1 MTEKLY
7 YQDPF
12 LFSFDAVVLDIT
24 SFHGAP
30 AAVLDRSAFF
40 PEGGGQPGDVGTIE
54 SVQVTDTQIEDEI
67 IYHLIISPNELQK
80 GSLVHCSLDGE
91 KRFARMQA
99 HSGEHVVSG
108 IAHRLYGVNNVG
120 FHMDD
125 ALMTV
130 DFDKPL
136 SKEDLSVIEREANAC
151 VYRDLEIRAWY
162 PDERELASLD
172 YRSKTEGLKNPR
184 IVTIEGIDHCA
195 CCAVHLRSTGQIGLI
210 KILTSASHR
219 GGVRITLICGICAYE
234 DYVMKHEHTLHI
246 ADLLAAKHNETDIA
260 VEKLLNKEK
269 QTRWLM
275 QQKTEQML
283 LYIKGITDYKCG
295 NLLFEF
301 SGFNP
306 DELKTA
312 VMILKS
318 RCSGICAAISG
329 DDNTGYYF
337 AMTSDNIAVRDHSK
351 AVTAALEGSGGGR
364 YDVIQGRFRAD
375 RDTIRDFFDKYT
387 VNEI

>member
-7 YQDPF
+7 YQDPY

-24 SFHGAP
+24 TFHGAP
-30 AAVLDRSAFF
+30 AVVLDRSAFF
-40 PEGGGQPGDVGTIE
+40 PEGGGQSGDVGTIA
-54 SVQVTDTQIEDEI
+54 SVQVYDTQVENET
-67 IYHLIISPNELQK
+67 IYHLIKNTDELQK
-80 GSLVHCSLDGE
+80 GSTVHCSLDAK

-125 ALMTV
+125 TLMTV

-136 SKEDLSVIEREANAC
+136 SKEDLSAIEREANAC

-162 PDERELASLD
+162 PDNETLASLD
-172 YRSKTEGLKNPR
+172 FRSKTEGLRNPR
-184 IVTIEGIDHCA
+184 IVTIEGVDHCA
-195 CCAVHLRSTGQIGLI
+195 CCAVHLRTTGQIGLI

-234 DYVMKHEHTLHI
+234 DYVLKHEHTLRI
-246 ADLLAAKHNETDIA
+246 AEQLAAKHNETDIA
-260 VEKLLNKEK
+260 VAKLLGKEK

-275 QQKTEQML
+275 QQRTEQML
-283 LYIKGITDYKCG
+283 IYIKRATDYKNG
-295 NLLFEF
+295 NLLFDF

-312 VMILKS
+312 VLILKS
-318 RCSGICAAISG
+318 CCSGICAAISG
-329 DDNTGYYF
+329 DDETGYYF
-337 AMTSDNIAVRDHSK
+337 AMTSDNIAVKDHTK
-351 AVTAALEGSGGGR
+351 TVTAALDGNGGGR
-364 YDVIQGRFRAD
+364 FDVIQGRLRAN
-375 RDTIRDFFDKYT
+375 RDKIRDFFDNYT
-387 VNEI
+387 VN